1 MKQEFEN
8 DVHNYIDLDT
18 TDDERKSSHNVNL
31 PNVHPPVSHDEEI
44 ISVPT
49 NRNVDSNFKEKKESL
64 A

>member
-18 TDDERKSSHNVNL
+18 SDDNRQDFGNFNF
-31 PNVHPPVSHDEEI
+31 PNVHPPVVKDEEI

-49 NRNVDSNFKEKKESL
+49 NRYND
-64 A
+64 